1 MTARIGPGS
10 KRSPVARSIVAT
22 ILDRSAVQMS
32 LYCCVAAAND
42 SADAV
47 KLISSGLTGSWA
59 TSVLDRI
66 AAQNIIARMKTSH
79 GWLLMVSERVGSLPA
94 ELLFTRWAARNHSAL
109 ALPRNATTRRIET
122 RFVADTSA
130 PSSGVGL
137 IRSGGQVDYV
147 VSSVLRSSF

>member
-47 KLISSGLTGSWA
+47 KFIPSGLNGSWA
-59 TSVLDRI
+59 TSVLDRS
-66 AAQNIIARMKTSH
+66 AAQNIIARLKTSH
-79 GWLLMVSERVGSLPA
+79 GWLLMVSDRVGSLPA
-94 ELLFTRWAARNHSAL
+94 E
-109 ALPRNATTRRIET
+109 PVI
-122 RFVADTSA
+122 
-130 PSSGVGL
+130 G
-137 IRSGGQVDYV
+137 
-147 VSSVLRSSF
+147 